1 VPRGTVEG
9 EALMTIARDAATA
22 EEGEALSA
30 RERVYRYLRQQII
43 TGQYSGGIRLVEEQ
57 IADEL
62 SVSRTPIREA
72 LQRLTSDGLV
82 IRVRRGQ
89 LVVVNIDQK
98 TRDEL
103 HELRIAF
110 DEVAAKMLTAA
121 SGNLDTDALYRTLK
135 PLADALATHGPAS
148 PEYAMAH
155 LDFHIAINRIAF
167 SPTTSSFLEHQAF
180 LYRPTTTCSKAV
192 TNRSP
197 STAHCSTTSEAATSN
212 EPLQQHAD
220 TRCAVMATPPS
231 AEATTPAKEPHMST
245 PPSPCSSTGRR

>member
-1 VPRGTVEG
+1 
-9 EALMTIARDAATA
+9 MTIERDAATA

-180 LYRPTTTCSKAV
+180 LYPTDDYVQQSGHEPISQHRALLDDLGSGDLQRALTAARRHALRGHGNTTLS
-192 TNRSP
+192 
-197 STAHCSTTSEAATSN
+197 
-212 EPLQQHAD
+212 
-220 TRCAVMATPPS
+220 
-231 AEATTPAKEPHMST
+231 
-245 PPSPCSSTGRR
+245 